1 MNFFPIRKCWRVKL
15 MELQIRRRLL
25 LSAKADNI
33 PQPAPWTN
41 RVKEKHELVK
51 QNQALAITIQ
61 EMKRRE
67 DSTSYWYKELEKTRD
82 GLYADIQRQR
92 NRIED
97 LEARLAT
104 NQAELISELRDT
116 ITTLEE
122 DVEVASWN
130 EGRYIENICRLEEM
144 VNSKNISRL
153 EGSIDWERSHN
164 CILRDKICGL
174 AGEIGELNAQI
185 RYLQASRPVGEK
197 AGERDKYLSDDN
209 VSLFSHSDDNESI

>member
-1 MNFFPIRKCWRVKL
+1 MRLKSNGKSDFRLSDPLIVIFHGYSFGTGFATEFITDQSPVKTSPRRRDSRPSLILEQMMNLDLMWVAMNFFPIRKCWRVKL

-82 GLYADIQRQR
+82 RLYADIQRQR
-92 NRIED
+92 DRIKH
-97 LEARLAT
+97 LEARLA
-104 NQAELISELRDT
+104 N
-116 ITTLEE
+116 
-122 DVEVASWN
+122 N
-130 EGRYIENICRLEEM
+130 
-144 VNSKNISRL
+144 
-153 EGSIDWERSHN
+153 
-164 CILRDKICGL
+164 
-174 AGEIGELNAQI
+174 
-185 RYLQASRPVGEK
+185 
-197 AGERDKYLSDDN
+197 
-209 VSLFSHSDDNESI
+209 